1 MAGDRPL
8 QSSSIESDEKL
19 LERVTDALRAGPGT
33 LAWQRVLEELGVDAS
48 GGTASGAEESAGLG
62 GGRGGGRGGDPS
74 GVREETELLLRVR
87 ERLAMG
93 RNWREIAAGEGFTR
107 KLMQRIDQQPQAAGT
122 SVTLWIFAA
131 AMLAV
136 AAVIGWAVVSWLRAL
151 PDVAEPPRRGDEAR
165 TAPAAVSYGSPR
177 VVWEFGRPWPTQTL
191 LLGAL
196 PAEADGEGWRA
207 ARGPLPPQAGGAEA
221 GAGAAD
227 RPPTPAATLAVLTAP
242 LPVAQAAV
250 IEVEFEAPPD
260 VDPHLAVHLVL
271 TPSLEADERLASRP
285 GGGEW
290 VWQWQ
295 ASGMS
300 VVQPDTSVTLLPARP
315 GGARRT
321 VLLQLTDQAR
331 RVVVSVDG
339 DVVYR
344 GATGWSSPPTELFA
358 GVRFVARGE
367 LRGGV
372 VTARALRVYEGR

>member
-8 QSSSIESDEKL
+8 QSSPIESDEKL

-33 LAWQRVLEELGVDAS
+33 LAWQRVLDELGVDAS
-48 GGTASGAEESAGLG
+48 GGTASGSERSAGQSAA
-62 GGRGGGRGGDPS
+62 RRGDPA

-93 RNWREIAAGEGFTR
+93 RSWREISAGEGFTR

-122 SVTLWIFAA
+122 SVTLWIFAG

-151 PDVAEPPRRGDEAR
+151 PDVGEPPRRGDEAR

-207 ARGPLPPQAGGAEA
+207 VRGPLPPPGDGAQ
-221 GAGAAD
+221 AGAAD
-227 RPPTPAATLAVLTAP
+227 RPPTPAATLAVLTTP

-250 IEVEFEAPPD
+250 IEAEFEAPPD

-300 VVQPDTSVTLLPARP
+300 VVQPDTSVTLLPTRP
-315 GGARRT
+315 AAPRRT

-372 VTARALRVYEGR
+372 VTAKALRVYEGR